1 MFNQRMSRQ
10 MYAPQTISPL
20 QPTQPTGVPNEAQP
34 NYMQLIQSGDSTA
47 GEKAAYDILKKV
59 GLSKDEAI
67 AQAKAFFGI
76 K

>member
-1 MFNQRMSRQ
+1 MFNQRMSNP

-20 QPTQPTGVPNEAQP
+20 QSTQPTGVPTQQQP

-47 GEKAAYDILKKV
+47 GEKAAYDILKRV
-59 GLSKDEAI
+59 GLSKEDAI

-76 K
+76 Q